1 MSGDWQAVEVYST
14 FLRIRGYL
22 RVLPGQRLTDA
33 VNRLD
38 DFLELHNTITEPL
51 LSSYPVVSPQEPNS
65 TIAKA
70 SVVMV
75 IPGSE
80 QPASAEPV
88 NPGLR
93 VQKVRHHVILNTTAF
108 ALSADVH
115 LEGRSTLLDHLQRTR
130 NTEFLPVT
138 RVSAV
143 LVASLGGTPQAL
155 QRGFALVNPTSIVS
169 FSVRPPE

>member
-1 MSGDWQAVEVYST
+1 MSGEWQAVEVYST

-22 RVLPGQRLTDA
+22 RMLPGQRLSDA
-33 VNRLD
+33 VNRNE

-51 LSSYPVVSPQEPNS
+51 LASYPVVSPQESNS
-65 TIAKA
+65 TIAKS

-75 IPGSE
+75 IPGT
-80 QPASAEPV
+80 EPDPGTEST

-93 VQKVRHHVILNTTAF
+93 VQKVAHHVILNTTAF
-108 ALSADVH
+108 ALSADIH
-115 LEGRSTLLDHLQRTR
+115 LEGRVSLLDHLRRSGQ
-130 NTEFLPVT
+130 EFLPVT

-155 QRGFALVNPTSIVS
+155 QRGFALVNPVSIVS
-169 FSVRPPE
+169 FSVRPAE